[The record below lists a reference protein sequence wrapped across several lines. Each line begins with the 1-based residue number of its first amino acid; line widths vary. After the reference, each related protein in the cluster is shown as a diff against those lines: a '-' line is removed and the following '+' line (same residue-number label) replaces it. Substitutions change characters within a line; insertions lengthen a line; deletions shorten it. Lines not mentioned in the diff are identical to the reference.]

1 MVEIDGPAILESIL
15 IPMQGQ
21 KSLDRWMS
29 ASSQNNAAART
40 RQSGRYSGSQ
50 RIKVSSCMAEN
61 QIHRP
66 SLLSRVSLKGLDS
79 LSAPIYPEASIQGL
93 EQLAAAVFSR
103 TPISDSVLLR
113 MGLGWLTFQAAT
125 VHCCV

>member
-1 MVEIDGPAILESIL
+1 MVEIDGPAIQESIL

-29 ASSQNNAAART
+29 ASSQNNAAARAS
-40 RQSGRYSGSQ
+40 QSGRYSGSQ
-50 RIKVSSCMAEN
+50 RIEVSSCMAEN

-93 EQLAAAVFSR
+93 ELAAAVFSR

-113 MGLGWLTFQAAT
+113 MSLGWLTFQAAT